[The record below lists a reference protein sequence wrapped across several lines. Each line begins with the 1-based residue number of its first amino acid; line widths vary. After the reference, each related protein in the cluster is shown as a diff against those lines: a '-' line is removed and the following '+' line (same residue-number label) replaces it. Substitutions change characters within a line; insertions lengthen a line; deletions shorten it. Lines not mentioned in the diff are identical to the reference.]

1 LSRLNVHDFFLFT
14 HTVNKSLEPPPAD
27 LALQIEQR
35 FSEWLAQISWL
46 KTARDLSV
54 PERTRDAGGEF
65 AAEVDTPGDHK
76 IRIRIKA
83 KSLIRP
89 SDVDPLV
96 SKIRRRTKQD
106 SFESA
111 LRHAGVSDQ
120 GSPYLILA
128 APWLS
133 PRTIQKIAM
142 EQDVGWFDLAGNAHI
157 DFPGA
162 YIHVEGIPNPFE
174 SKERTIT
181 WTSRHAQRVLRE
193 LLHPE
198 HLGRSW
204 KQRDLASECF
214 PNVSLGTVNKVAKRL
229 VESAYA
235 EETPQGLRL
244 TDPEGLLRDWA
255 KSYRPIHQTTRN
267 YYTTLHGEA
276 LQNRLREV
284 FLAHQLSPPD
294 TMATIA
300 LASSSAAAWFAPL
313 LRSSSLCCYATPGGE
328 RALVKE
334 LELQPADKGAN
345 VTLWVTP
352 RSGAFRHRIH
362 LPSGITTTS
371 MVQTYLDLWSGGERS
386 QEAAEHLLTQKLKP
400 LWTQWQSTTP

>member
-1 LSRLNVHDFFLFT
+1 M
-14 HTVNKSLEPPPAD
+14 NKPAEPSPAD
-27 LALQIEQR
+27 IELQIGHQFFDWMEK
-35 FSEWLAQISWL
+35 ISWL

-54 PERTRDAGGEF
+54 TEQDRETGVDF
-65 AAEVDTPGDHK
+65 AVEVDAPGDHK
-76 IRIRIKA
+76 IRILIEA
-83 KSLIRP
+83 KHLIRP

-96 SKIRRRTKQD
+96 SKIRNRTKQN
-106 SFESA
+106 SLSET

-120 GSPYLILA
+120 RSPYLILA

-133 PRTIQKIAM
+133 PRTTQRIAM
-142 EQDVGWFDLAGNAHI
+142 EKGVGWFDLAGNAHI

-162 YIHVEGIPNPFE
+162 YLHVEGIPNPFE
-174 SKERTIT
+174 TKERTIA

-193 LLHPE
+193 LLEPTQA
-198 HLGRSW
+198 GRSW

-235 EETPQGLRL
+235 EETSQGLRL

-255 KSYRPIHQTTRN
+255 KSYRPIHQTTRT
-267 YYTTLHGEA
+267 YYTTLHGDA
-276 LQNRLREV
+276 LQDRLREV

-294 TMATIA
+294 TMATLA
-300 LASSSAAAWFAPL
+300 LAGSSAAAWFAPH
-313 LRSSSLCCYATPGGE
+313 LRSSSLYCYATPGGE
-328 RALVKE
+328 RALVKT

-362 LPSGITTTS
+362 LPNGITSTS
-371 MVQTYLDLWSGGERS
+371 MVQTYLDLWAGGERS
-386 QEAAEHLLTQKLKP
+386 REAADHLLTQKLRP
-400 LWTQWQSTTP
+400 FWNQWQSTIP